1 MPWNWLKSR
10 ARDRKSGQGGDSSL
24 RDSSLLRLLHIIAE
38 EPGVHAFIARATGD
52 QGVVTAA
59 RTLVQP
65 LLRGEDVPEQCR
77 TLCRSFGVSEGLL
90 RSRLWAMAS
99 LFPGPPVRLAP
110 YRILGLMPGAR
121 PKLVQGAFRKLCLKW
136 HPDLNPGDPE
146 AARRFL
152 QIRAA
157 YDMLAGA
164 GEACGQSARAAGSG
178 ACAWDVVYG
187 RPRRT
192 GTRMR
197 LLMPL
202 ILVVGVL
209 VLAVA
214 VTDLESPR
222 VRSAFLSSVAA
233 VGFGPVI
240 NASVCSGSVLKL
252 EPSCLPRSTGR
263 TASTP
268 GGEANHPHR

>member
-1 MPWNWLKSR
+1 M
-10 ARDRKSGQGGDSSL
+10 
-24 RDSSLLRLLHIIAE
+24 
-38 EPGVHAFIARATGD
+38 HAFIARATGD

-59 RTLVQP
+59 RALVQP

-99 LFPGPPVRLAP
+99 LFPGPPVLRAP
-110 YRILGLMPGAR
+110 YRILGLKPGAG
-121 PKLVQGAFRKLCLKW
+121 PKRIQGAFRKLCLIW

-146 AARRFL
+146 AVRRFL
-152 QIRAA
+152 QIKAA
-157 YDMLAGA
+157 YDMLAAA
-164 GEACGQSARAAGSG
+164 GESCGQTAGSG
-178 ACAWDVVYG
+178 ASAWDDVAYG

-192 GTRMR
+192 RTRMR

-209 VLAVA
+209 VLTVA
-214 VTDLESPR
+214 VTDLENPR

-240 NASVCSGSVLKL
+240 NASACSGSVLKL
-252 EPSCLPRSTGR
+252 EPSSLPRGTGR
-263 TASTP
+263 TGPTP
-268 GGEANHPHR
+268 GGETNHPLRQRAFCGLPGCRSPAP

>member
-1 MPWNWLKSR
+1 MPWNWLKSG
-10 ARDRKSGQGGDSSL
+10 ARCRMSGQGGDSSL
-24 RDSSLLRLLHIIAE
+24 RRLLHIIAE

-52 QGVVTAA
+52 QGVVTEA
-59 RTLVQP
+59 RTLAQV

-90 RSRLWAMAS
+90 RSRLAAMAS
-99 LFPGPPVRLAP
+99 LFSGPPVPLAP
-110 YRILGLMPGAR
+110 YRILGLMPGAG

-164 GEACGQSARAAGSG
+164 GESCGHSAGAAGSG
-178 ACAWDVVYG
+178 ACAWDDVAYG
-187 RPRRT
+187 RPRRNR
-192 GTRMR
+192 TRMR

-214 VTDLESPR
+214 VTDLASPR

-240 NASVCSGSVLKL
+240 NASVCSGSIL

-268 GGEANHPHR
+268 GGETNHPHR

>member
-1 MPWNWLKSR
+1 MPWNWLKSG
-10 ARDRKSGQGGDSSL
+10 ARDRKSEQG
-24 RDSSLLRLLHIIAE
+24 RDSSLWRLLRIIAE
-38 EPGVHAFIARATGD
+38 EPGVHAFIARATRD
-52 QGVVTAA
+52 QDVVTAA
-59 RTLVQP
+59 RTLAQP

-77 TLCRSFGVSEGLL
+77 TLCRSLGVSEGLL

-99 LFPGPPVRLAP
+99 LFPGPPVLLAP
-110 YRILGLMPGAR
+110 HRILGLMPGAG
-121 PKLVQGAFRKLCLKW
+121 PKLVQGAFRKLCLTW

-152 QIRAA
+152 QIKAA

-164 GEACGQSARAAGSG
+164 GESYGQAAGSG
-178 ACAWDVVYG
+178 ACAWDDFAYG

-192 GTRMR
+192 RTRMR

-222 VRSAFLSSVAA
+222 VRSAILSSVAA

-252 EPSCLPRSTGR
+252 EQSCLLLSTGR
-263 TASTP
+263 TVSTP